1 MPAAR
6 AGDLQSPSVGNES
19 SGRRLQAAGT
29 GQCAPHLT
37 LKLHMAKPYWTGVF
51 PAVTTQLKR
60 DQSLDLPATARHFEA
75 LIQSGVSGLIVCGSL
90 GENQTLDPD
99 EKRAVVRCAVETAR
113 GRVPVLSGVAES
125 STAAATR
132 YERDVEQLGAA
143 GVMVMPPMS
152 YKGDPRE
159 SMTYFRAVAKGGG
172 LPIMIYNNPLSY
184 ANDIT
189 PALFAEL
196 ADEPKFVA
204 LKESSG
210 DPRRITELHNAI
222 GGRYAIFTGVDD
234 LVLEASI
241 LGIDGWVA
249 GTGIAFPAENQRL
262 WELTRAGQWDEAR
275 ALYRWFQPLL
285 KLDTHVHFV
294 QYIKLCEQETGLGSE
309 WVRAPRLP
317 IAGEERK
324 RVLKII
330 RDTIAKTPK
339 LPKLGK
345 HA

>member
-1 MPAAR
+1 MK
-6 AGDLQSPSVGNES
+6 
-19 SGRRLQAAGT
+19 
-29 GQCAPHLT
+29 PH
-37 LKLHMAKPYWTGVF
+37 WTGVF
-51 PAVTTQLKR
+51 PAVTTQLRR
-60 DQSLDLPATARHFEA
+60 DQSLDMPATARHFEA
-75 LIQSGVSGLIVCGSL
+75 LLESGVNGLIVCGSL

-125 STAAATR
+125 STGAAIR
-132 YERDVEQLGAA
+132 YVRDVEKLGAV

-159 SMTYFRAVAKGGG
+159 SMTYLRAVAKGGG

-204 LKESSG
+204 IKESSG
-210 DPRRITELHNAI
+210 DTRRITELHNAV
-222 GGRYAIFTGVDD
+222 GGRYAVFTGVDD

-262 WELTRAGQWDEAR
+262 WELTRAGKWDEAR
-275 ALYRWFQPLL
+275 ALYRWFQPML

-294 QYIKLCEQETGLGSE
+294 QYIKLCEQETGLGRE
-309 WVRAPRLP
+309 WVRAPRLT
-317 IAGEERK
+317 IAGDERK
-324 RVLKII
+324 AVLKII
-330 RDTIAKTPK
+330 RDGIKCRPK
-339 LPKLGK
+339 LAKRS
-345 HA
+345 